1 MTNISFSKVQK
12 SFHKNV
18 ILDIPDFH
26 HLLSCHDSTDYP
38 LSTNFSLGRFS
49 KHRALI
55 LLRARISSGEF
66 WEFEEII

>member
-1 MTNISFSKVQK
+1 MTNISFSQVQK
-12 SFHKNV
+12 SFHKNM
-18 ILDIPDFH
+18 ILDIPDFPR
-26 HLLSCHDSTDYP
+26 LLSCHDSTDYP